1 MIIID
6 GRGDADLDGWK
17 FYWISIDDRT
27 EVTVPDTLQGTR
39 KEKPFTVLREEGQP
53 APP

>member
-1 MIIID
+1 MD
-6 GRGDADLDGWK
+6 GSFIGL
-17 FYWISIDDRT
+17 SIDDRT
-27 EVTVPDTLQGTR
+27 EVTVPGTLQGTR